1 MSKFKVGDKVRILDG
16 SKIKGYT
23 GNWFWPLMKKHVG
36 EVHTIASVDSD
47 WSGGRVAYCLKDV
60 GFAWDERGLD
70 LVKETIPKKIVI
82 TSNGKTTT
90 AALYDGKRR
99 IKSTEARCSDS
110 DVFDFMT
117 GAEIA
122 MDRLTGHPHK
132 EAIPSDL
139 RELLAEGVFGKSKY
153 GLFVVI
159 NKRLVFQSGGFNF
172 VAEYSPNLTSRYDL
186 IEWIV
191 EGACSFGNA
200 EDKFT
205 ENKGIVWKR

>member
-1 MSKFKVGDKVRILDG
+1 MSKFKVGDKVIGNKKATCHYAVTKEGWRGVVMKVCGNGMIFVTGDG
-16 SKIKGYT
+16 ARSKNGFGVNEKYFDHDT
-23 GNWFWPLMKKHVG
+23 TEGN
-36 EVHTIASVDSD
+36 
-47 WSGGRVAYCLKDV
+47 
-60 GFAWDERGLD
+60 
-70 LVKETIPKKIVI
+70 KIVI
-82 TSNGKTTT
+82 TSDGKTTT

-132 EAIPSDL
+132 EATPSDL

-191 EGACSFGNA
+191 EGACSFSNA